1 MLCMKDF
8 KLNTKAARG
17 IKAALGVVL
26 VLSFILTLFFI
37 AFEAH
42 HECEGEECPICICL
56 DECVNTV
63 KGFCNSLPILSAVLA
78 AFTAVV
84 LCSFA
89 AAEGLVF
96 NTPISIKVRMNN

>member
-1 MLCMKDF
+1 MLCMSKQ

-17 IKAALGVVL
+17 LKAVLGVVL
-26 VLSFILTLFFI
+26 ILSFILTLFFI
-37 AFEAH
+37 AAEAH
-42 HECEGEECPICICL
+42 HECSGEDCPICICL

-84 LCSFA
+84 LCSFVVSK
-89 AAEGLVF
+89 ELVF
-96 NTPISIKVRMNN
+96 NTPILTKVRMND

>member
-1 MLCMKDF
+1 MFCMKGS
-8 KLNTKAARG
+8 KLNTNAARG

-56 DECVNTV
+56 DECVSTV

-78 AFTAVV
+78 AFPVAV